1 MSEPSTP
8 QSDSP
13 EQLLSGWMVFARRN
27 KALHEAAKAHFSRW
41 SDTGLI
47 TAVVMGSAGGLVNI
61 LLGSTS
67 GTGAVINGS
76 QIALGIVSVFSAAIM
91 SLSKQLGWESR
102 AHTHAEYAGHY
113 SELARLISSERALAR
128 LNDSSFASVGD
139 LIKKVSAELDRIED
153 NAPSIPSL
161 IEKRFERRV
170 STV

>member
-13 EQLLSGWMVFARRN
+13 EQLLSGWMVLAWRN
-27 KALHEAAKAHFSRW
+27 KALPEAAKAHFSSW

-67 GTGAVINGS
+67 GTGAVINES

-91 SLSKQLGWESR
+91 SSSKQLGWESL
-102 AHTHAEYAGHY
+102 AHTHAEYEGH
-113 SELARLISSERALAR
+113 
-128 LNDSSFASVGD
+128 
-139 LIKKVSAELDRIED
+139 
-153 NAPSIPSL
+153 
-161 IEKRFERRV
+161 
-170 STV
+170 